1 MIYRG
6 NGNERY
12 GDEIMVLQENIIVFK
27 GFLRPQGKLN
37 EKFWFKFVLFFFKE
51 TFTFKFKR
59 SSRRTFV
66 KLEFLI
72 NELFECCLT
81 IDYEQK
87 QIEEK
92 NQFFQLD
99 NIQIPDNID
108 FNDRNKNEKSY
119 DSKRYH
125 HSNST
130 SIYFIIKFLKM
141 IYFLISIW
149 LLKQSMVSIEQRQQQ
164 IMIDNII
171 DQIKSFIFT
180 KFYRFLL
187 LFLL

>member
-1 MIYRG
+1 MK
-6 NGNERY
+6 NFDLN
-12 GDEIMVLQENIIVFK
+12 LFFF
-27 GFLRPQGKLN
+27 FL
-37 EKFWFKFVLFFFKE
+37 FFKE

-125 HSNST
+125 HFNST

-141 IYFLISIW
+141 IYFLISI
-149 LLKQSMVSIEQRQQQ
+149 
-164 IMIDNII
+164 
-171 DQIKSFIFT
+171 
-180 KFYRFLL
+180 
-187 LFLL
+187 